1 MMYASD
7 KISSC
12 LTIFQQNEVDVIRNV
27 TAFHY
32 IYVYLNVYYVL
43 FPHVIVLTISEIT
56 LLIVYSTAYEMSF
69 KMTICAH
76 SAFVQSGFHVQR
88 HCKTSRYLDVCI
100 LCTLIVHL
108 YKYLS
113 FLPYLHIYRLYY
125 LYTICDCAI
134 SIYLIKRTH
143 LKIALNKTVIKFY
156 PQMNLLHIF
165 T

>member
-1 MMYASD
+1 M
-7 KISSC
+7 
-12 LTIFQQNEVDVIRNV
+12 
-27 TAFHY
+27 
-32 IYVYLNVYYVL
+32 
-43 FPHVIVLTISEIT
+43 IVLTISEIT

-156 PQMNLLHIF
+156 PQMNLLHISTWRHDIQTHF
-165 T
+165 LNANENFSCTFLVSAPSQIHFSTDTYCHRYSDLG